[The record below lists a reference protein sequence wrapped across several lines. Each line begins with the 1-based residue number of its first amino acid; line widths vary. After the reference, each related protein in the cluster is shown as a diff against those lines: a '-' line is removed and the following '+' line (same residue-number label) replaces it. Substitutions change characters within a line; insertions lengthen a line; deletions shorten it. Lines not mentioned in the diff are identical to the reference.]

1 MAQNRKKHANKLP
14 VATLTKW
21 MIVAF
26 FFGVAGLGYVYLKN
40 QLHTTSDEIKILEGT
55 LARLSTENDL
65 LRGNIS
71 ALSSRSVLQRHL
83 KEGFIKMVPVSD
95 DRIVRVSA
103 ASAREVAGEIRAV
116 SNEVAA
122 K

>member
-1 MAQNRKKHANKLP
+1 MALNRKKHANKLP

-21 MIVAF
+21 VITAF
-26 FFGVAGLGYVYLKN
+26 FFGVAGLSYVYLKN
-40 QLHTTSDEIKILEGT
+40 QLHTTCDEIKVLECK
-55 LARLSTENDL
+55 LAELNTQNEL

-71 ALSSRSVLQRHL
+71 ALSSRTVLQRHL
-83 KEGFIKMVPVSD
+83 KEGFIKMIPVSD
-95 DRIVRVSA
+95 DCIVRVSA
-103 ASAREVAGEIRAV
+103 APVRDVTAEIRAV

>member
-21 MIVAF
+21 VIAAF
-26 FFGVAGLGYVYLKN
+26 FFGVVGLSYVYLKN
-40 QLHTTSDEIKILEGT
+40 QLHSTSDEIKVLECK
-55 LARLSTENDL
+55 LAELNTQNEL

-83 KEGFIKMVPVSD
+83 KEGFIKMIPVSD
-95 DRIVRVSA
+95 DRIVRVSV
-103 ASAREVAGEIRAV
+103 ASEREAAGEIRAV